1 MSGLPRLS
9 GVEAVRA
16 LRKGGFVEVSQRG
29 SHMKLRHEDGR
40 TVIVPIHRTLARGTL
55 ASILRQAR
63 LDADAF
69 RELLR

>member
-55 ASILRQAR
+55 ASSLRQAR